1 MRREARPPNASRVI
15 FSCTELAIFGF
26 STLLGL
32 LLRNQLLCQEAAST
46 VINVYVIYKYVASV
60 IRIERG

>member
-15 FSCTELAIFGF
+15 FSCTELAIFDTSR
-26 STLLGL
+26 STAPKLA
-32 LLRNQLLCQEAAST
+32 LCQEAAST
-46 VINVYVIYKYVASV
+46 VINVYVIYKYVASL